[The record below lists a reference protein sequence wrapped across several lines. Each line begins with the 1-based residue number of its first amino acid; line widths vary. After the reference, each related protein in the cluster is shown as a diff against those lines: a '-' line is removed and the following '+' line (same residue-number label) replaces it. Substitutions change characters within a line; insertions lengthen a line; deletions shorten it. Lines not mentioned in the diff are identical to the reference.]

1 MHQDCL
7 PPEWVGNCLP
17 LAGMSRLRLMRVKS
31 RNLTRINLDIA
42 FMEAAIVQQL
52 SEPEIGAARLG

>member
-1 MHQDCL
+1 MHAYLFSTTLDKFL
-7 PPEWVGNCLP
+7 D
-17 LAGMSRLRLMRVKS
+17 
-31 RNLTRINLDIA
+31 LTRINLDTA

>member
-1 MHQDCL
+1 
-7 PPEWVGNCLP
+7 
-17 LAGMSRLRLMRVKS
+17 MRVKS
-31 RNLTRINLDIA
+31 RNLTRINLHIA